1 MGKVCES
8 FNDAFEIPWCIQIF
22 ELCNSFN
29 SIKFPQTSF
38 PKSRLTSIMSFTIC
52 LNIQEMSLYLTSSF
66 FCIPN
71 APNWTVG
78 HSSCIDGTCLF
89 FILERMLVKKLWNLS
104 SAISVERRVHPVQ
117 VKCFPLSW
125 LYINQILA
133 CFIQQKIFKKPLHI
147 LQGIM
152 SALLLPLLWVLLFH
166 HLYVPNKVALTNE
179 ILPSIACFSVFFK
192 KEHDFFNI
200 FSTGWFQIICQLMFK
215 KCLQQINICSL
226 CPQFVISTAPKLLV
240 RNIETKETFK
250 KLRVPVFKI
259 ISTNLETVT
268 LAFAPAFLKFS
279 GTIKSFNSPT
289 LSARSNLHKHLSL
302 QHFWVP

>member
-1 MGKVCES
+1 MM
-8 FNDAFEIPWCIQIF
+8 
-22 ELCNSFN
+22 LL
-29 SIKFPQTSF
+29 KFPGAF
-38 PKSRLTSIMSFTIC
+38 KS
-52 LNIQEMSLYLTSSF
+52 LNSATLSTESNFHKHLSLNHVWLPLWALLYALMYRKYHYIWLPLFSASPMPQ
-66 FCIPN
+66 IGQ
-71 APNWTVG
+71 TVG

-89 FILERMLVKKLWNLS
+89 FILERMLVKKLWKLS

-133 CFIQQKIFKKPLHI
+133 CIIQQKIFKKPLHI

-179 ILPSIACFSVFFK
+179 ILPSIACFSAFFK

-200 FSTGWFQIICQLMFK
+200 FSTGWFQIICQLMLK

-226 CPQFVISTAPKLLV
+226 CPHFVISTAPKLLV

-250 KLRVPVFKI
+250 KLRLPVFKI

-289 LSARSNLHKHLSL
+289 LSTQWNLHKHLSL
-302 QHFWVP
+302 QHFWVL